1 MAFVVSTSMALAA
14 CSGNQSALAPAG
26 TGAESIARLF
36 WIMAAGAVVVWL
48 AVVGIALW
56 SGSRGREARRRDGS
70 ADTDA
75 MHVHDRR
82 VARWLVV
89 GGGMVA
95 PVLVLGALLAH
106 GLAMMPRL
114 SAPPDSED
122 LQVAVTG
129 EQWWWRVR
137 YLRPG
142 RPPVELAN
150 ELHLPVGTRVRL
162 LLDSPDVIHSFWVP
176 ALGGKVDMIP
186 GRTTTL
192 MLEPTHTGVF
202 DGACAEFCGTSHA
215 FMRFQAVVTDRG
227 AFDAWLDRQ
236 ARSAQPPRTPLA
248 RRGQDAFLRN
258 GCSACHAVRGTP
270 ARGRLGPDLTHVGS
284 RRLLAAGVL
293 PNTPAGFRRW
303 IEDTHAVKP
312 DAVMPA
318 FGMLPETEVH
328 ALATYLDGL
337 Q

>member
-1 MAFVVSTSMALAA
+1 MALVVSTSMALAA

-26 TGAESIARLF
+26 TGAEAIARLF

-56 SGSRGREARRRDGS
+56 SGSRRREARRRDDS

-75 MHVHDRR
+75 MQSHDRR

-106 GLAMMPRL
+106 GLALMPRL
-114 SAPPDSED
+114 SAPPASEG

-162 LLDSPDVIHSFWVP
+162 LLDSPDVIHAFWVP
-176 ALGGKVDMIP
+176 TLGGKVDMIP

-192 MLEPTHTGVF
+192 MLEPTRTGVF

-215 FMRFQAVVTDRG
+215 FMRFQAVVTERG
-227 AFDAWLDRQ
+227 EFEAWLDHQ
-236 ARSAQPPRTPLA
+236 ARAAQPPRTALS

-258 GCSACHAVRGTP
+258 GCSACHAIRGTP

-318 FGMLPETEVH
+318 FGMLPEAEVH
-328 ALATYLDGL
+328 ALAAYLDGL

>member
-1 MAFVVSTSMALAA
+1 MALVASTAMALAA

-36 WIMAAGAVVVWL
+36 WVMAAGAVVVWA
-48 AVVGIALW
+48 AVVALALW
-56 SGSRGREARRRDGS
+56 SGSRRREAGRAGDTGDTDVREAR
-70 ADTDA
+70 
-75 MHVHDRR
+75 DRR
-82 VARWLVV
+82 AARWLVI

-95 PVLVLGALLAH
+95 PALLLGALLVH
-106 GLAMMPRL
+106 GLALMPRL
-114 SAPPDSED
+114 SAAPDNED

-142 RPPVELAN
+142 QPPVELAN
-150 ELHLPVGTRVRL
+150 ELHLPVGQRVRL
-162 LLDSPDVIHSFWVP
+162 VLDSPDVIHAFWVP
-176 ALGGKVDMIP
+176 SLGGKVDMIP

-192 MLEPTHTGVF
+192 MLEPTRTGVF

-215 FMRFQAVVTDRG
+215 FMRFQAVVTDLG
-227 AFDAWLDRQ
+227 AFDAWLDHQ
-236 ARSAQPPRTPLA
+236 ARDARPPRSELA
-248 RRGQDAFLRN
+248 RRGQDTFLRN
-258 GCSACHAVRGTP
+258 GCSACHAVRGTA

-293 PNTPAGFRRW
+293 PNTPAGFRHW
-303 IEDTHAVKP
+303 IEHTHAVKP
-312 DAVMPA
+312 DAVMPE
-318 FGMLPETEVH
+318 FGMLPEADVR

-337 Q
+337 E